1 MGKEGGE
8 KKITGRDAIGGVKP
22 SFWMCNKNKNR
33 IDTVIYHIKYASSKI
48 MVKKSNDKSKEVQRS
63 V

>member
-33 IDTVIYHIKYASSKI
+33 IDIVIYHIIYMRAA
-48 MVKKSNDKSKEVQRS
+48 R
-63 V
+63 